1 MKTLAPLLAALAALA
16 LVACPPVRGDDD
28 DSGPECANPSQSG
41 TLHACVYWDEGG
53 EAIASGRVSVRSG
66 PEEDPIDALTGADG
80 CVEMQLTP
88 GDWEASGS
96 NQFGDCVTP
105 YEPIEV
111 VGCETLEVEFYV
123 GEWCMDGR

>member
-1 MKTLAPLLAALAALA
+1 M
-16 LVACPPVRGDDD
+16 
-28 DSGPECANPSQSG
+28 
-41 TLHACVYWDEGG
+41 
-53 EAIASGRVSVRSG
+53 RSG